1 MNKVKYY
8 LEETLYYIAA
18 GLLCLFFVLWWVY
31 ETISTVFS
39 NAFYKLKRKFK
50 QNKK

>member
-18 GLLCLFFVLWWVY
+18 CLAYLFFVLWLVY
-31 ETISTVFS
+31 DTISTAFS

-50 QNKK
+50 QNKI